1 MLLVGLT
8 GGIGSGKSTVASMLA
23 ERGAVVI
30 DADELARRAVAGGT
44 DGFRSVVGGF
54 GDEVVGADGE
64 LDRAKLAAI
73 VFADDER
80 RRALEAIVHPE
91 VARLFAAEIERHR
104 DTDHVVVYAVPLL
117 VERGLAPAFDVV
129 VVVVASEAHR
139 IERIAAARGLSE
151 DEVRARMAAQ
161 VPDEERAR
169 VADVLLDNDGDR
181 DRLER
186 QVDTLWSD
194 LARRAGGGP

>member
-8 GGIGSGKSTVASMLA
+8 GGIGSGKSTVATMLA

-30 DADELARRAVAGGT
+30 DADELARRAVARDT
-44 DGFRSVVGGF
+44 AGFRSVVDAF
-54 GDEVVGADGE
+54 GDEVVGANGE
-64 LDRAKLAAI
+64 LDRAKLGSI

-80 RRALEAIVHPE
+80 RRALEAVVHPE
-91 VARLFAAEIERHR
+91 VARLFAREVDRHR
-104 DTDHVVVYAVPLL
+104 DSDHVVVYAVPLL

-129 VVVVASEAHR
+129 VVVVASEEHR
-139 IERIAAARGLSE
+139 VERTVEARGLSA
-151 DEVRARMAAQ
+151 DEVRARIAVQAS
-161 VPDEERAR
+161 DEDRAG

-186 QVDTLWSD
+186 QVNTLWSD
-194 LARRAGGGP
+194 LARRAGAGS